1 MAPRSNKWDARNKR
15 NMAAVQRAIDELF
28 KELSREAALIASV
41 VSADGGKPFS
51 FDDYPMTKQR
61 VDRLLRDM
69 RNGVQTVVLDGI
81 DLGWQLGNDKNDALA
96 DEYFGVNVSE
106 LSPEQQRRYYTNNAE
121 AQAAFKTRREN
132 GLNLSDR
139 VWRYSDQFKDEI
151 EMGIDIGLGDGLS
164 ADELSRRLRSYLR
177 EPNKLFRRVRDKYG
191 NLQLSK
197 AAKAYHPGRG
207 VYRSSYKNARR
218 LAATETNIA
227 YRTSDYERYQQLDF
241 VVGIRIE
248 LSNNHTLN
256 GVPFYD
262 ICDELSAPLGSN
274 ATKGRGCYPKDF
286 KFTGWHPLCRCTT
299 FSILKTPEEVFAD
312 NARIMAG
319 EPLDGNSVNRVED
332 VPQEFKKWV
341 EDNRDRMARAK
352 SLPYFLRDNGKYVAP
367 VANVQKQAKFEDLI
381 KGLKAVGIARVPV
394 RSLSGEAT
402 LDSIVKRVGGGDK
415 TAGSCASLCLAFV
428 GNRCGLSVRDFRG
441 GQSQTTFSQRTTWD
455 KINDAVSGVK
465 EVGKNDFALS
475 NKLLATMS
483 EGKEYILITGGH
495 AAVVRKTASGY
506 EYLELQSAADN
517 GYKKL
522 NNDVLKHRFGA
533 RKRTQYTSSTF
544 LIELDKFKEISDL
557 RAMLGYVNTAAS
569 KQMKGKGGSAK

>member
-151 EMGIDIGLGDGLS
+151 EMGIDIGLGEGLD

-177 EPNKLFRRVRDKYG
+177 EPHKLFRRVRDKYG
-191 NLQLSK
+191 NLHLSK

-274 ATKGRGCYPKDF
+274 ATKGKGCYPKDF

-352 SLPYFLRDNGKYVAP
+352 SLPYFLRDNGKYVTP
-367 VANVQKQAKFEDLI
+367 VANVQKQAKFEELI

-402 LDSIVKRVGGGDK
+402 LDSIVKRVGGGEM
-415 TAGSCASLCLAFV
+415 TSGSCASLCLAFV

-455 KINDAVSGVK
+455 KINDAVGGVK
-465 EVGKNDFALS
+465 EVGKNDYELS

-483 EGKEYILITGGH
+483 DGKEYILITGGH
-495 AAVVRKTASGY
+495 AAVVRKTAGGY
-506 EYLELQSAADN
+506 EYLELQSATSN

-522 NNDVLKHRFGA
+522 DDDVLKHRFSA

>member
-41 VSADGGKPFS
+41 VSVDGQKPFS

-69 RNGVQTVVLDGI
+69 RNGVQTVVLNGI

-96 DEYFGVNVSE
+96 DDYFGVNVSE
-106 LSPEQQRRYYTNNAE
+106 LSPEQQQRYYTNNAE

-151 EMGIDIGLGDGLS
+151 EMGIDIGLGEGLD

-177 EPNKLFRRVRDKYG
+177 EPHKLFRRVRDKYG
-191 NLQLSK
+191 NLHLSK

-332 VPQEFKKWV
+332 VPLEFKKWV

-352 SLPYFLRDNGKYVAP
+352 SLPYFLRDNGKYVTP
-367 VANVQKQAKFEDLI
+367 VANVQKQAKFEELI

-402 LDSIVKRVGGGDK
+402 LDSIVKRVGGGDM
-415 TAGSCASLCLAFV
+415 TSGSCASLCLAFV

-455 KINDAVSGVK
+455 KINDAVGGVK
-465 EVGKNDFALS
+465 EVGKNDYELS

-483 EGKEYILITGGH
+483 DGKEYILITGGH
-495 AAVVRKTASGY
+495 AAVVRKTAGGY
-506 EYLELQSAADN
+506 EYLELQSATSN

-522 NNDVLKHRFGA
+522 DDDVLKHRFSA

>member
-151 EMGIDIGLGDGLS
+151 EMGIDIGLGEGLD

-177 EPNKLFRRVRDKYG
+177 EPHKLFRRVRDKYG
-191 NLQLSK
+191 NLHLSK

-274 ATKGRGCYPKDF
+274 ATKGKGCYPKDF

-332 VPQEFKKWV
+332 VPLEFKKWV

-352 SLPYFLRDNGKYVAP
+352 SLPYFLRDNGKYVTP
-367 VANVQKQAKFEDLI
+367 VANVQKQAKFEELI

-402 LDSIVKRVGGGDK
+402 LDSIVKRVAGGDK

-441 GQSQTTFSQRTTWD
+441 GQSQTTFSLRTTWD
-455 KINDAVSGVK
+455 KINDAVGGVK
-465 EVGKNDFALS
+465 EVGKNDYELS

-483 EGKEYILITGGH
+483 DGKEYILITGGH
-495 AAVVRKTASGY
+495 AAVVRKTAGGY
-506 EYLELQSAADN
+506 EYLELQSATSN

-522 NNDVLKHRFGA
+522 DDDVLKHRFSA

>member
-1 MAPRSNKWDARNKR
+1 MATRANKWDARNKR

-41 VSADGGKPFS
+41 VSVDGEKPFS

-61 VDRLLRDM
+61 VDRLLSDM

-81 DLGWQLGNDKNDALA
+81 DLGWKLGNDKNDALV
-96 DEYFGVNVSE
+96 DEYFGVNVSQ
-106 LSPEQQRRYYTNNAE
+106 LSPEQRRAYYTNNAE

-139 VWRYSDQFKDEI
+139 VWRYSDQFKSEI
-151 EMGIDIGLGDGLS
+151 EMGIDIGLGDGLD
-164 ADELSRRLRSYLR
+164 ADELSRRLQSYLR

-262 ICDELSAPLGSN
+262 ICDKLSAPIGSN
-274 ATKGRGCYPKDF
+274 ATKGKGCYQKDF

-299 FSILKTPEEVFAD
+299 FSILKAPEEVFAD
-312 NARIMAG
+312 NDRIMAG
-319 EPLDGNSVNRVED
+319 EPLDGNSVNRVDD
-332 VPQEFKKWV
+332 VPQEFKNWLV
-341 EDNRDRMARAK
+341 ENEDRMKRAK
-352 SLPYFLRDNGKYVAP
+352 SLPYFMQDNTLQVKQYAPKVHDIMVRKALNAAKEASVDFQRKSEAIARQFGATITPVNLKSLESTRRKIDSGEKECIGSIYDLVRNTIIVRDNSEIHA
-367 VANVQKQAKFEDLI
+367 
-381 KGLKAVGIARVPV
+381 
-394 RSLSGEAT
+394 
-402 LDSIVKRVGGGDK
+402 IVEEI
-415 TAGSCASLCLAFV
+415 
-428 GNRCGLSVRDFRG
+428 
-441 GQSQTTFSQRTTWD
+441 QR
-455 KINDAVSGVK
+455 
-465 EVGKNDFALS
+465 
-475 NKLLATMS
+475 
-483 EGKEYILITGGH
+483 
-495 AAVVRKTASGY
+495 
-506 EYLELQSAADN
+506 Q
-517 GYKKL
+517 
-522 NNDVLKHRFGA
+522 
-533 RKRTQYTSSTF
+533 F
-544 LIELDKFKEISDL
+544 LIP
-557 RAMLGYVNTAAS
+557 Y
-569 KQMKGKGGSAK
+569 GKGGQRRIKPQNTQMGYTGIIVNVQLKGVCGEIQINIPQMIYAKDDSAKFLLPKDVFDEIRRKSGLECGLGHKYYEEWRLPGTSPERKRELEKLSREYYDAIRKVVLSI

>member
-41 VSADGGKPFS
+41 VSADGSKPFS

-81 DLGWQLGNDKNDALA
+81 DLGWKLGNDKNDALV
-96 DEYFGVNVSE
+96 DEYFGVNVSQ

-139 VWRYSDQFKDEI
+139 VWRYSDQFKSEI

-274 ATKGRGCYPKDF
+274 ATKGKGCYPKDF

-319 EPLDGNSVNRVED
+319 EPLDGNSINRVED

-483 EGKEYILITGGH
+483 EGKEYILITGSH
-495 AAVVRKTASGY
+495 AAVVRKTAGGY
-506 EYLELQSAADN
+506 EYLELQSATDN

-569 KQMKGKGGSAK
+569 KQKKGKGGSAK

>member
-151 EMGIDIGLGDGLS
+151 EMGIDIGLGEGLD

-177 EPNKLFRRVRDKYG
+177 EPHKLFRRVRDKYG
-191 NLQLSK
+191 NLHLSK

-274 ATKGRGCYPKDF
+274 ATKGKGCYPKDF

-332 VPQEFKKWV
+332 VPLEFKKWV

-352 SLPYFLRDNGKYVAP
+352 SLPYFLRDNGKYVTP
-367 VANVQKQAKFEDLI
+367 VANVQKQAKFEELI

-402 LDSIVKRVGGGDK
+402 LDSIVKRVGGGDM
-415 TAGSCASLCLAFV
+415 TSGSCASLCLAFV

-455 KINDAVSGVK
+455 KINDAVGGVK

-475 NKLLATMS
+475 NKLLATMT

-495 AAVVRKTASGY
+495 AAVVRKTAGGY
-506 EYLELQSAADN
+506 EYLELQSATSN

-522 NNDVLKHRFGA
+522 DDDVLKHRFSA

>member
-41 VSADGGKPFS
+41 VSVDGQKPFS

-61 VDRLLRDM
+61 VGRLLRDM
-69 RNGVQTVVLDGI
+69 RNGVQTVVLNGI
-81 DLGWQLGNDKNDALA
+81 DLGWKLGNDKNDALA
-96 DEYFGVNVSE
+96 DDYFGVNVSE
-106 LSPEQQRRYYTNNAE
+106 LSPEQRRAYYTNNAE
-121 AQAAFKTRREN
+121 AQAAFKTWREN

-151 EMGIDIGLGDGLS
+151 EMGIDIGLGEGLD

-177 EPNKLFRRVRDKYG
+177 EPHKLFRRVRDKYG

-332 VPQEFKKWV
+332 VPLEFKKWV

-352 SLPYFLRDNGKYVAP
+352 SLPYFLRDNGKYVTP
-367 VANVQKQAKFEDLI
+367 VANVQKQAKFEELI

-402 LDSIVKRVGGGDK
+402 LDSIVKRVAGGDK

-441 GQSQTTFSQRTTWD
+441 GQSRTTFSLRTTWD
-455 KINDAVSGVK
+455 KINDAVGGVK
-465 EVGKNDFALS
+465 EVGKNDYKLS

-483 EGKEYILITGGH
+483 DGKEYILITGGH
-495 AAVVRKTASGY
+495 AAVVRKTAGGY
-506 EYLELQSAADN
+506 EYLELQSATSN

-522 NNDVLKHRFGA
+522 DDDVLKHRFSA

>member
-151 EMGIDIGLGDGLS
+151 EMGIDIGLGEGLD

-177 EPNKLFRRVRDKYG
+177 EPHKLFRRVRDKYG

-274 ATKGRGCYPKDF
+274 ATKGKGCYPKDF

-455 KINDAVSGVK
+455 KINDAVSGFK

-506 EYLELQSAADN
+506 EYLELQSATDN

>member
-41 VSADGGKPFS
+41 VSVDGSKPFS

-81 DLGWQLGNDKNDALA
+81 DLGWKLGNDKNDALV
-96 DEYFGVNVSE
+96 DEYFGVNVSQ
-106 LSPEQQRRYYTNNAE
+106 LSPEQRRAYYTNNSE

-139 VWRYSDQFKDEI
+139 VWRYSEQFKDEI
-151 EMGIDIGLGDGLS
+151 EMGIDIGLGDGQD

-227 YRTSDYERYQQLDF
+227 YRTSDYDRYQQLDF

-274 ATKGRGCYPKDF
+274 ATKGKGCYPKDF

-299 FSILKTPEEVFAD
+299 FSILKTPDEVFAD

-319 EPLDGNSVNRVED
+319 EQLNGNSVNRVED

-352 SLPYFLRDNGKYVAP
+352 SLPYFLRDNGKYVTP
-367 VANVQKQAKFEDLI
+367 VANVQKQAKFEELI

-402 LDSIVKRVGGGDK
+402 LDSIVKRVAGGDK
-415 TAGSCASLCLAFV
+415 TAGLVRFAVPRFRWQQVRIV
-428 GNRCGLSVRDFRG
+428 GTGLQRRAEPDYVLPAYYLGQDKRRSGRCQG
-441 GQSQTTFSQRTTWD
+441 GRQER
-455 KINDAVSGVK
+455 
-465 EVGKNDFALS
+465 
-475 NKLLATMS
+475 
-483 EGKEYILITGGH
+483 
-495 AAVVRKTASGY
+495 
-506 EYLELQSAADN
+506 
-517 GYKKL
+517 
-522 NNDVLKHRFGA
+522 
-533 RKRTQYTSSTF
+533 
-544 LIELDKFKEISDL
+544 L
-557 RAMLGYVNTAAS
+557 RPV
-569 KQMKGKGGSAK
+569 Q

>member
-41 VSADGGKPFS
+41 VSVDGSKPFS

-81 DLGWQLGNDKNDALA
+81 DLGWKLGNDKNDALV
-96 DEYFGVNVSE
+96 DEYFGVNVSQ
-106 LSPEQQRRYYTNNAE
+106 LSPEQRRAYYTNNSE

-139 VWRYSDQFKDEI
+139 VWRYSEQFKDEI
-151 EMGIDIGLGDGLS
+151 EMGIDIGLGDGQD

-227 YRTSDYERYQQLDF
+227 YRTSDYDRYQQLDF
-241 VVGIRIE
+241 VVGIRVE

-274 ATKGRGCYPKDF
+274 ATKGKGCYPKDF

-299 FSILKTPEEVFAD
+299 FSILKTPDEVFAD

-319 EPLDGNSVNRVED
+319 EQLNGNSVNRVED

-352 SLPYFLRDNGKYVAP
+352 SLPYFLRDNGKYVTP
-367 VANVQKQAKFEDLI
+367 VANVQKQAKFEELI

-402 LDSIVKRVGGGDK
+402 LDSIVKRVAGGDK

-441 GQSQTTFSQRTTWD
+441 GQSQTTFSLRTTWD
-455 KINDAVSGVK
+455 KINDAVGGVK

-475 NKLLATMS
+475 NKLLATMAD
-483 EGKEYILITGGH
+483 GKEYIFITGSH
-495 AAVVRKTASGY
+495 AAVVRKTAGGY
-506 EYLELQSAADN
+506 EYLELQSATDN

-522 NNDVLKHRFGA
+522 DNDVLKHRFSA

-557 RAMLGYVNTAAS
+557 RAMLGYINTAAS
-569 KQMKGKGGSAK
+569 KQKKGKGGSAK

>member
-41 VSADGGKPFS
+41 VSVDGQKPFS

-69 RNGVQTVVLDGI
+69 RNGVQTVVLNGI
-81 DLGWQLGNDKNDALA
+81 DLGWQLGNDKNDELV
-96 DEYFGVNVSE
+96 DDYFGVNVSE

-151 EMGIDIGLGDGLS
+151 EMGIDIGLGEGLD

-177 EPNKLFRRVRDKYG
+177 EPHKLFRRVRDKYG
-191 NLQLSK
+191 NLHLSK

-256 GVPFYD
+256 GVTFFD
-262 ICDELSAPLGSN
+262 ICDELSAPNKSTNTSG
-274 ATKGRGCYPKDF
+274 KGCYPKDF
-286 KFTGWHPLCRCTT
+286 KFTGWHPLCRCHVIT
-299 FSILKTPEEVFAD
+299 ILKTEKEMVED
-312 NARIMAG
+312 NRRIMEG
-319 EPLDGNSVNRVED
+319 KEPLESSVNTVKD
-332 VPQEFKKWV
+332 VPKEFKEWV
-341 EDNRDRMARAK
+341 KDNRDRMARAK
-352 SLPYFLRDNGKYVAP
+352 SLPYFLRDNDKYVTLF
-367 VANVQKQAKFEDLI
+367 ANVKKQPKFAELI

-394 RSLSGEAT
+394 SALSGEST
-402 LDSIVKRVGGGDK
+402 LESIVNRVGGGDK
-415 TAGSCASLCLAFV
+415 TDGSCASLCLAFV

-441 GQSQTTFSQRTTWD
+441 GQSQTMFSIRPIWD
-455 KINDAVSGVK
+455 KINEAVGGVK
-465 EVGKNDFALS
+465 EVGKDDYALS
-475 NKLLATMS
+475 KKLLSTMTD
-483 EGKEYILITGGH
+483 GKEYILITGSH

-506 EYLELQSAADN
+506 EYLELQSATAN

-522 NNDVLKHRFGA
+522 DNDVLKHRFSA

-544 LIELDKFKEISDL
+544 LIEIDKFKEVSDL
-557 RAMLGYVNTAAS
+557 RTMLGYINTAAS
-569 KQMKGKGGSAK
+569 KQKKGKGGSTK

>member
-41 VSADGGKPFS
+41 VSVDGQKPFS

-69 RNGVQTVVLDGI
+69 RNGVQTVVLNGI

-96 DEYFGVNVSE
+96 DDYFGVNVSE

-151 EMGIDIGLGDGLS
+151 EMGIDIGLGEGLD

-177 EPNKLFRRVRDKYG
+177 EPHKLFRRVRDKYG
-191 NLQLSK
+191 NLHLSK

-332 VPQEFKKWV
+332 VPLEFKKWV

-352 SLPYFLRDNGKYVAP
+352 SLPYFLRDNGKYVTP
-367 VANVQKQAKFEDLI
+367 VANVQKQAKFEELI

-441 GQSQTTFSQRTTWD
+441 GQSQTTFSLRTTWD
-455 KINDAVSGVK
+455 KINDAVGGVK
-465 EVGKNDFALS
+465 EVGKNDYELS

-483 EGKEYILITGGH
+483 DGKEYILITGGH
-495 AAVVRKTASGY
+495 AAVVRKTAGGY
-506 EYLELQSAADN
+506 EYLELRSATSN

-522 NNDVLKHRFGA
+522 DDDVLKHRFSA

>member
-151 EMGIDIGLGDGLS
+151 EMGIDIGLGEGLD

-177 EPNKLFRRVRDKYG
+177 EPHKLFRRVRDKYG
-191 NLQLSK
+191 NLHLSK

-274 ATKGRGCYPKDF
+274 ATKGKGCYPKDF

-352 SLPYFLRDNGKYVAP
+352 SLPYFLRDNGKYVTP
-367 VANVQKQAKFEDLI
+367 VANVQKQAKFEELI
-381 KGLKAVGIARVPV
+381 KGLKSVGIARVPV

-402 LDSIVKRVGGGDK
+402 LDSIVKRVAGGDK

-441 GQSQTTFSQRTTWD
+441 GQSQTTFSLRTTWD
-455 KINDAVSGVK
+455 KINDAVGGVK
-465 EVGKNDFALS
+465 EVGKNDYELS

-483 EGKEYILITGGH
+483 DGKEYILITGGH
-495 AAVVRKTASGY
+495 AAVVRKTAGGY
-506 EYLELQSAADN
+506 EYLELQSATSN

-522 NNDVLKHRFGA
+522 DDDVLKHRFSA

>member
-41 VSADGGKPFS
+41 VSVDGQKPFS

-69 RNGVQTVVLDGI
+69 RNGVQTVVLNGI

-96 DEYFGVNVSE
+96 DDYFGVNVSE

-151 EMGIDIGLGDGLS
+151 EMGIDIGLGEGLD

-177 EPNKLFRRVRDKYG
+177 EPHKLFRRVRDKYG
-191 NLQLSK
+191 NLHLSK

-332 VPQEFKKWV
+332 VPLEFKKWV

-352 SLPYFLRDNGKYVAP
+352 SLPYFLRDNGKYVTP
-367 VANVQKQAKFEDLI
+367 VANVQKQAKFEELI

-441 GQSQTTFSQRTTWD
+441 GQSQTTFSLRTTWD
-455 KINDAVSGVK
+455 KINDAVGGVK
-465 EVGKNDFALS
+465 EVGKNDYELS

-483 EGKEYILITGGH
+483 DGKEYILITGGH
-495 AAVVRKTASGY
+495 AAVVRKTAGGY
-506 EYLELQSAADN
+506 EYLELQSATSN

-522 NNDVLKHRFGA
+522 DDDVLKHRFSA